1 MSELEAAPAEARS
14 HKLRELL
21 LAGVAIAGS
30 LALAVGVFVFNDQ
43 IQGLGMLG
51 YPGIF
56 IISLLSSATLF
67 ATAPGFVA
75 VFALGKVLN
84 PFLIGIV
91 AGAGAALGETTA
103 YFAGVGGKAII
114 EDKPI
119 YQRFHR
125 WITRYGPLAIFVMAA
140 LPNPLFDAGGLIAG
154 ATGMPL
160 WQFVLATW
168 IGKSVR
174 FMLLAWLGES
184 WLGGTAG

>member
-1 MSELEAAPAEARS
+1 MSEGEIPPAEKQR
-14 HKLRELL
+14 HKLSEYLM
-21 LAGVAIAGS
+21 AAVAIIGS
-30 LALAVGVFVFNDQ
+30 IAIAVGVFAFNDQ
-43 IQGLGMLG
+43 IQQLGALG

-84 PFLIGIV
+84 PVLIGIT
-91 AGAGAALGETTA
+91 AGAGAALGETTG

-119 YQRFHR
+119 YRQFHS
-125 WITRYGPLAIFVMAA
+125 WITRYGPLAIGVMAA
-140 LPNPLFDAGGLIAG
+140 VPNPLFDIGGIISG

-168 IGKSVR
+168 IGKSIR
-174 FMLLAWLGES
+174 FVVLAYSGGVLLGAP
-184 WLGGTAG
+184 